1 MFGLVMDQTTAPLT
15 PREMPTGAR
24 AVLVV
29 TLIYIF
35 LVGVGLLEG
44 GIKVMGADTQAQL
57 FQGVDNPIA
66 GLFVGIL
73 GTVLVQSSS
82 ASTSVI
88 VGLVASGALGVDA
101 AVPMIMGANIGT
113 TVTNTLVSL
122 GSIRQSEDFKRA
134 FAAATVHDFFNLLAV
149 MILLPFELLTGWLSG
164 AAESI
169 SEQLVGAA
177 GSEWKSPVKKWVKE
191 PVNWLRDG
199 YSNLGLEE
207 NVLGT
212 IMVITGI
219 GIVLL
224 ALTFITKNMRRLVA
238 DRVERS
244 LNAVLGSGGGSV
256 AMLLGMII
264 TISVQSSSITT
275 SIMVPLAA
283 AGVVSIHNIYPVT
296 LGANVGTTITA
307 LLAALAAS
315 KPEALTIGLV
325 HTLFNV
331 GAIAI
336 LYPYKRVREIPI
348 RLAQG
353 LAQIAVTRQ
362 AVAIGYVVVM
372 FIVIPLVGVAVFR

>member
-1 MFGLVMDQTTAPLT
+1 MSTPLDTPGKKEMSTGVRFVFVLSLV
-15 PREMPTGAR
+15 
-24 AVLVV
+24 
-29 TLIYIF
+29 YIF
-35 LVGVGLLEG
+35 LVGVSLLESG
-44 GIKVMGADTQAQL
+44 VKVMGADTQEQL
-57 FQGVDNPIA
+57 FSGVSNPLA

-122 GSIRQSEDFKRA
+122 GSIRRSEEFKRA

-149 MILLPFELLTGWLSG
+149 GILLPIELVTGVLSST
-164 AAESI
+164 AESI
-169 SEQLVGAA
+169 SEQLVGSA
-177 GSEWKSPVKKWVKE
+177 GSDWKSPIKAWVKE
-191 PVNWLRDG
+191 PVSWVQDLYTDIG
-199 YSNLGLEE
+199 FEV

-212 IMVITGI
+212 AMVLTGLV
-219 GIVLL
+219 IVLA

-244 LNAVLGSGGGSV
+244 LNNVLSSGGGTV

-283 AGVVSIHNIYPVT
+283 AGVVSIQNIYPVT

-315 KPEALTIGLV
+315 KPEALTVGLV

-331 GAIAI
+331 SAIVI
-336 LYPYKRVREIPI
+336 LYPIRRIREIPI

-353 LAQIAVTRQ
+353 LAEIAVERQ
-362 AVAIGYVVVM
+362 ALAVAYVLTS
-372 FIVIPLVGVAVFR
+372 FIIVPLVGVAIFR

>member
-57 FQGVDNPIA
+57 FEGVSTPIA

-164 AAESI
+164 AAEWI